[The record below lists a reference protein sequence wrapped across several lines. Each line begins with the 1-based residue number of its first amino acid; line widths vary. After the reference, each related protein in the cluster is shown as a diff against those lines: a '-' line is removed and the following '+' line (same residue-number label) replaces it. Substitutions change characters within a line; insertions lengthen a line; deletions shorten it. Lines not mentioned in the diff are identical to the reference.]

1 MDSRERFNTI
11 THLSGAALTVVGAA
25 VLVVTASLRGDPWKI
40 VAFSIYGAALVMLYI
55 SSTLYH
61 GLSGRPKKVFRKLDH
76 AAIYL
81 LIAGTYTPFML
92 ITLRGGWGWSLFGVV
107 WGLAV
112 FGIVFDIMKKDGRRI
127 VPVVIYLLMG
137 WLVVL
142 VIKPLL
148 RALPST
154 GFLWLLAGGIL
165 YTAGIVF
172 YAMEERLAY
181 GHGIW
186 HLFVLGGSIA
196 HYLAI
201 FLFVL

>member
-25 VLVVTASLRGDPWKI
+25 VLVVTASLRGAPWKI
-40 VAFSIYGAALVMLYI
+40 VAFSIYGAALVLLYI

-76 AAIYL
+76 AEIYL

-92 ITLRGGWGWSLFGVV
+92 ITFRGSWGWSLFGVV

-112 FGIVFDIMKKDGRRI
+112 FGIVFDIMRKDGRRI
-127 VPVVIYLLMG
+127 VPVVICLLMG
-137 WLVVL
+137 WLLVL

-148 RALPST
+148 MALPST

-172 YAMEERLAY
+172 YAMEERLA
-181 GHGIW
+181 
-186 HLFVLGGSIA
+186 
-196 HYLAI
+196 
-201 FLFVL
+201 